1 MYSDKAILYYN
12 TIDKLLAC
20 YGFRPLHPPPPP
32 PTTTTTT
39 THIKSVSI
47 SNHIKSSL
55 SSFLSLYNC
64 IVILYSA
71 SHCRYKYF
79 SPSLVVSW
87 LLDRGCE
94 SDPPDH
100 LLSFYTG
107 RLSYVSQNWLHLER
121 FFQRKVTLI
130 DIRL

>member
-1 MYSDKAILYYN
+1 MLVRSRRTESAENK
-12 TIDKLLAC
+12 TKLSQHVVPFAL
-20 YGFRPLHPPPPP
+20 
-32 PTTTTTT
+32 
-39 THIKSVSI
+39 
-47 SNHIKSSL
+47 
-55 SSFLSLYNC
+55 FLS
-64 IVILYSA
+64 A
-71 SHCRYKYF
+71 D
-79 SPSLVVSW
+79 SPGPELAGSGRWAVDAPEEEEVSW